1 MAQHHW
7 LTQRALR
14 LQQPLFEAALG
25 TGAAPDAKQLC
36 LYLRYQ
42 STNDRAYH
50 KALSQLLRMRS
61 DRQRS
66 EIGFESQKARNEM
79 QQAKLAAFA
88 EAQQAKQTQAA
99 RAQEMKE
106 ELHAAK
112 LRKAEAR
119 ASYAELEDHIKR
131 TMEAPMPGEGRVDIE
146 QVHEV
151 VVNAIRIANAR
162 ERARKQQ
169 EAA

>member
-1 MAQHHW
+1 MPRIERSPYVYRRSTHRQS
-7 LTQRALR
+7 R
-14 LQQPLFEAALG
+14 
-25 TGAAPDAKQLC
+25 QL
-36 LYLRYQ
+36 
-42 STNDRAYH
+42 A
-50 KALSQLLRMRS
+50 
-61 DRQRS
+61 
-66 EIGFESQKARNEM
+66 
-79 QQAKLAAFA
+79 AKLAAFA

-112 LRKAEAR
+112 LRQAEAS
-119 ASYAELEDHIKR
+119 ASYAELEDHVKR

-162 ERARKQQ
+162 ERAKKQQ